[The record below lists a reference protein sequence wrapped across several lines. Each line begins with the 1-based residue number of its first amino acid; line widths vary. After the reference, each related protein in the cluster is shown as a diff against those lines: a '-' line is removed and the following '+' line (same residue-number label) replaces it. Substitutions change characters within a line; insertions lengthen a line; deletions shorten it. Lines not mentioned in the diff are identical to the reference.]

1 MKKITF
7 LMALFALS
15 IFSVQAQNEELVS
28 KKGFKILPESGD
40 YAIGVDFA
48 PFINTLNFMGG
59 TSTGPKM
66 TLSDGLSIFGK
77 YYNDKETAF
86 RIKFTYNRSMETL
99 KNYVLD
105 ESGVTNTYPQDV
117 VLDEGKFSYAQF
129 YLAMGIEKRRGYG
142 RLQGYYGGELFVSTM
157 NGMPNS
163 PNEDYT
169 YGNEFAASNT
179 NPISTVNFNTGVSA
193 GQFARKT
200 LVERGLTFAFGARG
214 FVGVEYFFAP
224 KISIGGEL
232 GWGLVYAYQTEGES
246 KIESWDPIDGE
257 VKTETEKV
265 AGGSILNVGTDGATN
280 TFNGMVGLN
289 GNINIIFHF

>member
-7 LMALFALS
+7 LMALFTLS

-28 KKGFKILPESGD
+28 KKGFKILPEDGD

-77 YYNDKETAF
+77 RFVDDNTAY
-86 RIKFTYNRSMETL
+86 RVKFAYNRSIETL

-105 ESGVTNTYPQDV
+105 ESGITNTYPQDV
-117 VLDEGKFSYAQF
+117 VLDKGKFSYAQF
-129 YLAMGIEKRRGYG
+129 YVAVGVEKRRGYG
-142 RLQGYYGGELFVSTM
+142 RLQGYYGGEIFVSTM
-157 NGMPNS
+157 NGTSAN

-179 NPISTVNFNTGVSA
+179 NPISTTNFTSGASS
-193 GQFARKT
+193 GQFARTT
-200 LVERGLTFAFGARG
+200 LIERGIAFGFGARG

-224 KISIGGEL
+224 KISIGGEV
-232 GWGLVYAYQTEGES
+232 GWGLAYVYQTEGSS
-246 KIESWDPIDGE
+246 KTESWDPIDGE

-265 AGGSILNVGTDGATN
+265 AGSSSLVVGTDGATN
-280 TFNGMVGLN
+280 TFNGMTGLN